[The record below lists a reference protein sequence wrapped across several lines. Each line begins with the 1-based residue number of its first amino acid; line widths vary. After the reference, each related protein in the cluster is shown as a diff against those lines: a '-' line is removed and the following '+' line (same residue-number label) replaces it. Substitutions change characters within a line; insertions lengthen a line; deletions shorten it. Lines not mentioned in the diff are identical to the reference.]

1 MCANSLR
8 LIDKKKRVK
17 LNKPKPVQ
25 SSYSQQPSDMKR
37 SDNVLGAYWD
47 PVMNNMSQW
56 MPNQSMGT
64 PASDESNQAAVT
76 NYYEQMQS

>member
-25 SSYSQQPSDMKR
+25 SSYSQLSSDMKR

-76 NYYEQMQS
+76 NYYE

>member
-8 LIDKKKRVK
+8 LINKKKRVK
-17 LNKPKPVQ
+17 LNKPKLEQ
-25 SSYSQQPSDMKR
+25 TSYSSQSEDMKH

-47 PVMNNMSQW
+47 PVLNNMSEW